1 MNIRN
6 EIIAASRE
14 HFKSHIRKHLTNINV
29 MLENPRSFPDHTDIM
44 DAIEKEINIIDEYDS
59 KLAVLEKYLG
69 NGETSSRSSD
79 NGNNGNNDQNTTT
92 TETVTTETVTTDTTQ
107 QDTTVYASAGSHVTI
122 ERPFTTV

>member
-59 KLAVLEKYLG
+59 KLAVLEKYLSEPATKSSDNG
-69 NGETSSRSSD
+69 NGQN
-79 NGNNGNNDQNTTT
+79 NGNNGNNDQNTT
-92 TETVTTETVTTDTTQ
+92 TTETVTTDTTQ